1 MNKKQRSLVLVLLV
15 AVGVSIGAVTS
26 IAAQTSLP
34 QVKKVQVVNIDSAAV
49 TVRWQK
55 VTSAKKYQVRVL
67 NNDKTLL
74 NQLSTKKTNRAVTG
88 LQSDTSYY
96 VKVRAV
102 RGEWK
107 GKWSKL
113 KQFTTQADNND
124 ADDNN
129 DNDDDTVTQPTVDF
143 SVNAYSGTESAG
155 AITVTVNLSAA
166 ATVSVTVD
174 YATSDGTATAGTDY
188 TAASGTVTFA
198 AGDIT
203 ETFLVSPTSD
213 TTNESDETVLVT
225 LANASGAS
233 IGSTNNPA
241 TVTITDDD
249 SLTISSPSFSDGGT
263 IPITFTCD
271 GPGGGVSPE
280 LNWVSAPSGTQS
292 FFLLVIDIDA
302 SDFVHWSV
310 KSIPTTTAGAAQS
323 TDPAGGTNLPN
334 SWGNPYYQGPCPPLA
349 DGAHTYEFTI
359 YALDIDALTSAT
371 VSEALTELSTHI
383 LEQHTITG
391 EYDA

>member
-1 MNKKQRSLVLVLLV
+1 MNKKQKSLLLILLV
-15 AVGVSIGAVTS
+15 TVGVSISAVTYIS
-26 IAAQTSLP
+26 AQTSLP
-34 QVKKVQVVNIDSAAV
+34 QVKKVQVVDIGSADV
-49 TVRWQK
+49 TVRWKK
-55 VTSAKKYQVRVL
+55 VTSAKKYRVRVL

-74 NQLSTKKTNRAVTG
+74 NQLSTKKTNQAVTG
-88 LQSDTSYY
+88 LQSDTPYY

-102 RGEWK
+102 RGKLK

-113 KQFTTQADNND
+113 KQFTTQADD
-124 ADDNN
+124 DDNA
-129 DNDDDTVTQPTVDF
+129 TQPTADF
-143 SVNAYSGTESAG
+143 SVNAYSGTEDAG

-166 ATVSVTVD
+166 ATESVTVD

-188 TAASGTVTFA
+188 TAASGTITFA
-198 AGDIT
+198 AGDVT
-203 ETFLVSPTSD
+203 ETFLVAPTSD
-213 TTNESDETVLVT
+213 TNNESDETVLVT

-241 TVTITDDD
+241 TITIIDDD

-271 GPGGGVSPE
+271 GPGGGISPE

-310 KSIPTTTAGAAQS
+310 KSIPATTTGAAQS

-334 SWGNPYYQGPCPPLA
+334 SFGNSYYQGPCPPL
-349 DGAHTYEFTI
+349 DDEAHTYEFTI

-383 LEQHTITG
+383 LEQHTIAG

>member
-1 MNKKQRSLVLVLLV
+1 MNKRRKSLLFILLV
-15 AVGVSIGAVTS
+15 TVGVSISAVTYIS
-26 IAAQTSLP
+26 AQTSLP
-34 QVKKVQVVNIDSAAV
+34 QVKKVQMVNIGSADV
-49 TVRWQK
+49 TARWQK

-88 LQSDTSYY
+88 LQSDTTYY

-102 RGEWK
+102 RGELK

-113 KQFTTQADNND
+113 KQFTTLAADS
-124 ADDNN
+124 
-129 DNDDDTVTQPTVDF
+129 DDDEDDGGVTQPTVDF
-143 SVNAYSGTESAG
+143 SAAAYAGAEDAG

-166 ATVSVTVD
+166 TTESVTVN

-188 TAASGTVTFA
+188 TAASGTLTFA
-198 AGDIT
+198 AGDVT

-213 TTNESDETVLVT
+213 TNNESDETVLVT
-225 LANASGAS
+225 LANA
-233 IGSTNNPA
+233 TNNSA
-241 TVTITDDD
+241 TITISDDD
-249 SLTISSPSFSDGGT
+249 SLIISSPSFSDGGT

-292 FFLLVIDIDA
+292 FFLLVIDVDA
-302 SDFVHWSV
+302 SDFVHWAV
-310 KSIPTTTAGAAQS
+310 KSIPTTTTGAAQS
-323 TDPAGGTNLPN
+323 ADPAGGTNLPN
-334 SWGNPYYQGPCPPLA
+334 SWGNPYYEGPCPPLA
-349 DGAHTYEFTI
+349 DGAHTYDFTI

-371 VSEALTELSTHI
+371 VSEALTELATHI

>member
-1 MNKKQRSLVLVLLV
+1 MNKKQKILLVVLLMTI
-15 AVGVSIGAVTS
+15 GVSID
-26 IAAQTSLP
+26 AAGLS
-34 QVKKVQVVNIDSAAV
+34 QVKKVQVVNVGSAAA

-74 NQLSTKKTNRAVTG
+74 NQLSTKQTNRAVTG
-88 LQSDTSYY
+88 LQSDTTYH

-102 RGEWK
+102 RGELK

-113 KQFTTQADNND
+113 KQFATPADDND

-129 DNDDDTVTQPTVDF
+129 DDDDNVTQPTVDF
-143 SVNAYSGTESAG
+143 SANAYSGIEDAG

-166 ATVSVTVD
+166 ATTAVSVD
-174 YATSDGTATAGTDY
+174 YATSAGTATAGTDY

-198 AGDIT
+198 AGDVT

-213 TTNESDETVLVT
+213 INNESNETVLVT
-225 LANASGAS
+225 LTNASGAS

-241 TVTITDDD
+241 TITITDDD

-302 SDFVHWSV
+302 SDFVHWGV
-310 KSIPTTTAGAAQS
+310 KSIPATTTGAAQS

-349 DGAHTYEFTI
+349 DAAHTYEFTI

>member
-1 MNKKQRSLVLVLLV
+1 MNKKQQSLLLILLV
-15 AVGVSIGAVTS
+15 TVGVSISAVTYIS
-26 IAAQTSLP
+26 AQTSLP
-34 QVKKVQVVNIDSAAV
+34 QVKKVQVVDIGSAAV

-74 NQLSTKKTNRAVTG
+74 NQLSTKQTNQAVTG
-88 LQSDTSYY
+88 LQSDSPYY

-102 RGEWK
+102 RGKLK

-113 KQFTTQADNND
+113 KQFTTQADNE
-124 ADDNN
+124 
-129 DNDDDTVTQPTVDF
+129 VDF

-166 ATVSVTVD
+166 ATASVTVD

-188 TAASGTVTFA
+188 TAASGTITFA
-198 AGDIT
+198 AGDVT
-203 ETFLVSPTSD
+203 ETFLVSPISD
-213 TTNESDETVLVT
+213 TTNESNETVLVT

-241 TVTITDDD
+241 TITIIDDD
-249 SLTISSPSFSDGGT
+249 GLAISSPSFSDGGT

-280 LNWVSAPSGTQS
+280 LNWVSAPSGTQG

-302 SDFVHWSV
+302 SDFVHWAV
-310 KSIPTTTAGAAQS
+310 KSIPATTAGAAQS